1 MPQGFSRPLLIA
13 ATVGLAAAVVGPIA
27 PAQAQFFFGFGAPQQ
42 IQTAR
47 GAVQLAPGWHVATT
61 PVRTQGGYRVA
72 VRSDTGEQRQML
84 IGANGALSYSR
95 APDPRP
101 LQRASR
107 LQDRKQTGVR
117 LANIPPRTKQAITPD
132 PHAAPR
138 VEGDGPQRAKPHGIA
153 GPAAKGRANIPS
165 ICPSRPPDAR
175 LCEWRTHKS
184 SGLITPIVR
193 APLATPHPRNG
204 FDP

>member
-101 LQRASR
+101 LQRATR
-107 LQDRKQTGVR
+107 PHDRKQTGVR

-132 PHAAPR
+132 PHVAPR
-138 VEGDGPQRAKPHGIA
+138 VEKATAPSAPSPTELRALPPKPAQTPLPYVPSGPQTPGYAHGV
-153 GPAAKGRANIPS
+153 
-165 ICPSRPPDAR
+165 
-175 LCEWRTHKS
+175 
-184 SGLITPIVR
+184 PIN
-193 APLATPHPRNG
+193 PL
-204 FDP
+204 D